1 MNGAEQVVVCMN
13 DNNELVSVVVV
24 ADDKQGC
31 SLFVV
36 WFGVDELKQV
46 MNHAESE
53 HHGDEVC

>member
-1 MNGAEQVVVCMN
+1 MSWC
-13 DNNELVSVVVV
+13 LLFV
-24 ADDKQGC
+24 ADDKQEC

-46 MNHAESE
+46 MNHAECE

>member
-1 MNGAEQVVVCMN
+1 MVCVNVVPHEV
-13 DNNELVSVVVV
+13 VSVVVV

-46 MNHAESE
+46 MNHAECE